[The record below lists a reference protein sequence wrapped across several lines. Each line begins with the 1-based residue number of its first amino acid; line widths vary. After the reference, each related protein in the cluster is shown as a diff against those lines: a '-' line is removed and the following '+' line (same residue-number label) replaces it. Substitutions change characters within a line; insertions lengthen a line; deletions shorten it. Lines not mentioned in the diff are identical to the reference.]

1 MLFKYLSVSKIK
13 FMFFTCEN
21 PLINGWKPTK
31 SNRRIQFQMDQVTGG
46 QFPTLLLENIFS
58 NNLNGSKVSI
68 NLYKFKYFYMQT

>member
-1 MLFKYLSVSKIK
+1 MDGSLQNLIEEYSFKWIK
-13 FMFFTCEN
+13 
-21 PLINGWKPTK
+21 
-31 SNRRIQFQMDQVTGG
+31 VTGG